1 VYLISERR
9 FFFRY
14 IVVLN
19 NMVHVIFDGSEVKLE
34 NFYGENQ
41 IGGSSSSS
49 ISYFEGLPL
58 KYQRGYGYFMGVPR
72 QRGHGLGDV
81 FRSIWR
87 ILKPLGTALAPMAK
101 EAGRAIG
108 QEGLATGARVLTDL
122 VEGKTPVKDALTTEG
137 REGVKRLLDRAST
150 RLQRGSGRGGRAKKN
165 RVSSGVMLMPGDI
178 VSGHSIV
185 KRSLK
190 RGKGGGKVYNTKRQR
205 IDSLGFY

>member
-1 VYLISERR
+1 
-9 FFFRY
+9 
-14 IVVLN
+14 
-19 NMVHVIFDGSEVKLE
+19 MVHVIFDGSEVKLE

-41 IGGSSSSS
+41 SGGGGGSSS

-122 VEGKTPVKDALTTEG
+122 VEGKMPVKDSLANEG

-150 RLQRGSGRGGRAKKN
+150 RLQKGGSARGRKGMRRN
-165 RVSSGVMLMPGDI
+165 SGVMLMPGDV

-190 RGKGGGKVYNTKRQR
+190 RGGKGGKGNAAKRQR